1 MHAYQLYGLSLRSHW
16 PLPWGQERGPGRRV
30 ELRPETRAFFARLPR
45 RAHPP
50 ARGDAWFHHAQLPD
64 ESLYLRWSNLFEFH
78 VSADGRRIVGRPLNG
93 VSREAFQTYLVSQVL
108 SFALLRQGIEPLHST
123 TVVVDGEA
131 VAFLGDCGYGKSS
144 LGAAFL
150 RAGHRLLTDDL
161 LVVKEEK
168 GCFLA
173 QPGPPRL
180 KLFPEVARAVLGKEP
195 AGAPMNPHTPKLVIP
210 LGAEQTAAAAAR
222 LKAVYILASPGRRGR
237 PKRVALR
244 RLRPR
249 QALLALVA
257 NTFNPVLREPERLA
271 RQFQT
276 AARLAEVLPVKALSY
291 PRGLARLSAVVEA
304 VERDLGR

>member
-1 MHAYQLYGLSLRSHW
+1 MHDYQLYGLSLRSHW
-16 PLPWGQERGPGRRV
+16 PLPWGKEQGPGRRV
-30 ELRPETRAFFARLPR
+30 ELRPGTAAFFSRLPQR
-45 RAHPP
+45 TRPP
-50 ARGDAWFHHAQLPD
+50 GRGEAWFHHTRLAD
-64 ESLYLRWSNLFEFH
+64 DSLYLRWSNLFEFH
-78 VSADGRRIVGRPLNG
+78 VSADGRRILGRPLNG
-93 VSREAFQTYLVSQVL
+93 ISRAAFQTYLVGQVL

-123 TVVVDGEA
+123 TVVVNGEA

-168 GCFLA
+168 GRFLA

-195 AGAPMNPHTPKLVIP
+195 AGVPMNPSTPKLVLP
-210 LGAEQTAAAAAR
+210 LAPGEVAASPAPLRAFYLLPAGGAAR
-222 LKAVYILASPGRRGR
+222 RRIG
-237 PKRVALR
+237 LR

-249 QALLALVA
+249 QAFLALVA
-257 NTFNPVLREPERLA
+257 NTFNPVITESGRLA

-276 AARLAEVLPVKALSY
+276 AAQLAEALPVKALSF
-291 PRGLARLSAVVEA
+291 PRGLERLPAVVEA

>member
-16 PLPWGQERGPGRRV
+16 PLPWGQEQRPGRRV
-30 ELRPETRAFFARLPR
+30 ELRPGTAAFFARLPQQAR
-45 RAHPP
+45 PP
-50 ARGDAWFHHAQLPD
+50 ARGEAWFHHAQLPD
-64 ESLYLRWSNLFEFH
+64 DSLYLRWANLFEFL
-78 VSADGRRIVGRPLNG
+78 VSPDGRHIVGRPLNG

-123 TVVVDGEA
+123 TVVVDGKA

-168 GCFLA
+168 GRFLA

-180 KLFPEVARAVLGKEP
+180 KLFPEVAQVVLGKEP
-195 AGAPMNPHTPKLVIP
+195 AGVPMNPHTPKLVLSLTPHEAATSPAP
-210 LGAEQTAAAAAR
+210 LRAFYLLPAGGAAR
-222 LKAVYILASPGRRGR
+222 
-237 PKRVALR
+237 KRIVLR

-257 NTFNPVLREPERLA
+257 NTFNPVITESGRLA

-276 AARLAEVLPVKALSY
+276 AARLAEALPVKALSF
-291 PRGLARLSAVVEA
+291 PRGLEHLSAVVEA
-304 VERDLGR
+304 VERDLGH